1 MEHGKND
8 QIYLTKYQ
16 HTRLTLI
23 KKLNFQGKITMCI
36 LVVIKTN
43 HMRVPLRLLAVLM
56 LTNIISSTAI
66 AQTTTITGNVRNSTN
81 KDVAPA
87 VSVTIKG
94 TNTGTFTDEKGN
106 FRISTDQPLPLTLV
120 FTSIGF
126 EAQERAVTDAST
138 PIVIDFVP
146 NSTMGVEVVVSASRV
161 PERILESPVSIERM
175 GAASIRQ
182 AAAPSFYQGIANFKG
197 VDMTTSSL
205 TFNTISTRGFNGS
218 GNLRFNQLVD
228 GMDNQAPALN
238 FSVGIILGPTE
249 LDIDNIELLQGA
261 SSALYGPGG
270 MNGTLL
276 MTSKNPFKYQ
286 GLSFQI
292 KQGMMHTDGSQR
304 SRAPYYDWALRW
316 GKKISEK
323 FAIKIGGQFISAKD
337 WQASDT
343 RNLARNNV
351 LSFVKPGDRSTDH
364 NYDGINVYG
373 DEASASMNA
382 FAQVAVAQNLPLIV
396 QGMTAVYGRPPTPA
410 EINAVFQNPNLIPNT
425 PQTAPLIAGVKGL
438 QPFYLGLQRNYFG
451 GQLVSRTGYDEIDVV
466 NYDAYSVKLNGG
478 LYYKITNDIEASL
491 IGYWGAGTTVYTGAD
506 RYALKNFKL
515 GQYKAEVRAKSW
527 FLRAYT
533 TQENSGDSYT
543 ATTAALSVNNSWK
556 PNQLWF
562 QTYTGTY
569 SAALM
574 QGATDEAAHQ
584 MARTAAEQGRLLPGS
599 DGYNSAFDAA
609 INKDIKQGGAKF
621 ADKSS
626 LYHYEGQL
634 NLTEH
639 IKIVEVLVGA
649 NFRTYKLDSRGTIFV
664 DTAGPIKI
672 NEYGGYI
679 QLQKRLF
686 DDVLKLTASGRYDK
700 SKNFDGRFT
709 PRITALVKVA
719 RDNNIRVSYQ
729 TAYRFPSTQDQYIN
743 LNTPGSRLI
752 GGLPEFQEFF
762 HFDTNPVYTAESI
775 GAYRVSVATG
785 TPNPSLLREA
795 EFVGLEPE
803 TVNSYEIGYR
813 GLPVK
818 QLLIDAYVYYS
829 TYKDFIGRVAVG
841 RAAPGGNI
849 ANPLATENFS
859 YPVNSDN
866 SVNAIGWGIGF
877 DYQLGRRYVARV
889 NFSGD
894 QLNDV
899 PSGLVTYFNT
909 PKFRYNLGLSN
920 DAVGQSNWGFNVLW
934 RWQDEVNWQGTFGAG
949 EIPAFSTLDAQVSYK
964 ISKIRSILKIGAS
977 NILNNYYVSAFGNP
991 EIGGV
996 YYVGFAYNVF

>member
-1 MEHGKND
+1 MRRHLQMVTALLFINM
-8 QIYLTKYQ
+8 
-16 HTRLTLI
+16 
-23 KKLNFQGKITMCI
+23 ITI
-36 LVVIKTN
+36 
-43 HMRVPLRLLAVLM
+43 A
-56 LTNIISSTAI
+56 AI
-66 AQTTTITGNVRNSTN
+66 AQTSTITGNVRNSTN
-81 KDVAPA
+81 RDVVPA

-94 TNTGTFTDEKGN
+94 TNAGTFTDEKGN
-106 FRISTDQPLPLTLV
+106 FRITTAQKLPIILV

-126 EAQERAVTDAST
+126 ELQEMTVKDANT
-138 PIVIDFVP
+138 AITVDFVP
-146 NSTMGVEVVVSASRV
+146 SSTLGVEVVISASRV

-175 GAASIRQ
+175 SATSIRQ
-182 AAAPSFYQGIANFKG
+182 AAAPSFYQGLANFKG

-205 TFNTISTRGFNGS
+205 TFNTLSTRGFNGS

-238 FSVGIILGPTE
+238 FSVGIILGPSE

-286 GLSFQI
+286 GLSFQV
-292 KQGMMHTDGSQR
+292 KQGIMHMDGSQR
-304 SRAPYYDWALRW
+304 SRAPYYDWTMRW

-323 FAIKIGGQFISAKD
+323 FAIKLGGQFISAKD

-351 LSFVKPGDRSTDH
+351 LSSVKAGTRQTDN

-382 FAQVAVAQNLPLIV
+382 FAQVAVAQNLPAIT
-396 QGMTAVYGRPPTPA
+396 QGLAAVFGGPPSQA
-410 EINAVFQNPNLIPNT
+410 QINAVFQNPSLIPNI
-425 PQTAPLIAGVKGL
+425 PQTAALIAGVNGL
-438 QPFYLGLQRNYFG
+438 RPFYLGLRNNYFG
-451 GQLVSRTGYDEIDVV
+451 GQLVSRTGYDEINVV
-466 NYDAYSVKLNGG
+466 DYNAYSVKLNAGA
-478 LYYKITNDIEASL
+478 YYKITNDIEASL
-491 IGYWGAGTTVYTGAD
+491 LLYWGTGTTVYTGAD

-515 GQYKAEVRAKSW
+515 GQYKAEINGKSW

-543 ATTAALSVNNSWK
+543 ATTAALAVNNSWK

-562 QTYTGTY
+562 QQYTGTY
-569 SAALM
+569 S
-574 QGATDEAAHQ
+574 GARLLGAPDAVAHSA
-584 MARTAAEQGRLLPGS
+584 ARTAAESGRLLPGS
-599 DGYNSAFDAA
+599 PGFIRAFNNA
-609 INKDIKQGGAKF
+609 INTNIKQGGAKF

-626 LYHYEGQL
+626 LYHYEGQW
-634 NLTEH
+634 NLSEF
-639 IKIVEVLVGA
+639 IKVVEVLIGA
-649 NFRTYKLDSRGTIFV
+649 NYRTYMLDSKGTIFA

-672 NEYGGYI
+672 HEYGAYL

-686 DDVLKLTASGRYDK
+686 NDVLKLTASGRYDK

-743 LNTPGSRLI
+743 LNTPGTRLI
-752 GGLPEFQEFF
+752 GGLPSFQTFF
-762 HFDTNPVYTAESI
+762 NFAANPVYTAESI
-775 GAYRVSVATG
+775 GAFRTSIAAG
-785 TPNPSLLREA
+785 SPNPALLQRAQFKSLK
-795 EFVGLEPE
+795 PE
-803 TVNSYEIGYR
+803 TVNSYEVGYR
-813 GLPVK
+813 GLPTS

-829 TYKDFIGRVAVG
+829 VYKNFIGRVAVG

-849 ANPLATENFS
+849 ANPLASENYS
-859 YPVNSDN
+859 YPVNSDA
-866 SVNAIGWGIGF
+866 SVKAIGWGIGF
-877 DYQLGRRYVARV
+877 DYQLGKRYVARV

-894 QLNDV
+894 QLRNV
-899 PSGLVTYFNT
+899 PPGLVTFFNT

-920 DAVGQSNWGFNVLW
+920 DAVGKSNWGFNVVW
-934 RWQDEVNWQGTFGAG
+934 RWQDKVNWQGTFGAG
-949 EIPAFSTLDAQVSYK
+949 EIPAYGTFDAQMSYK
-964 ISKIRSILKIGAS
+964 FSKIRSIFKIGAS
-977 NILNNYYVSAFGNP
+977 NILNKYYVSAFGNP
-991 EIGGV
+991 EVGGV
-996 YYVGFAYNVF
+996 YYVSFAYNVF

>member
-1 MEHGKND
+1 M
-8 QIYLTKYQ
+8 
-16 HTRLTLI
+16 RL
-23 KKLNFQGKITMCI
+23 
-36 LVVIKTN
+36 
-43 HMRVPLRLLAVLM
+43 PLRLLTALLFV
-56 LTNIISSTAI
+56 IISVTAAV
-66 AQTTTITGNVRNSTN
+66 AQTNTTTGTVRISTN

-94 TNTGTFTDEKGN
+94 TTIGTFTDEKGN
-106 FRISTDQPLPLTLV
+106 FRIATDQKLPLTLV

-126 EAQERAVTDAST
+126 EAQEIIVNDASA
-138 PIVIDFVP
+138 PIIVDFVP
-146 NSTMGVEVVVSASRV
+146 TSTLGVEVVVSASRV

-182 AAAPSFYQGIANFKG
+182 AAAPSFYQGLANFKG

-205 TFNTISTRGFNGS
+205 TFNTLSTRGFNGS

-286 GLSFQI
+286 GLSFQV
-292 KQGMMHTDGSQR
+292 KQGIMHTDGSQR
-304 SRAPYYDWALRW
+304 SKAPYYDWTMRW

-323 FAIKIGGQFISAKD
+323 FAFKLGGQFISAKD

-343 RNLARNNV
+343 RNLSRNNV
-351 LSFVKPGDRSTDH
+351 LSFVKPGDRSTDN

-382 FAQVAVAQNLPLIV
+382 FAQVAVAQNLPPIV
-396 QGMTAVYGRPPTPA
+396 QGLTAVFGMPPTLA
-410 EINAVFQNPNLIPNT
+410 QINAVFQNPNLIPNT
-425 PQTAPLIAGVKGL
+425 PQTAPLIAGIKGL
-438 QPFYLGLQRNYFG
+438 QPFYLGLQNNYFG
-451 GQLVSRTGYDEIDVV
+451 GQLVSRTGYNEIDVV

-478 LYYKITNDIEASL
+478 LYYKIRSDIEASL

-506 RYALKNFKL
+506 RYSLKNFKL
-515 GQYKAEVRAKSW
+515 GQYKLEVKGKSW
-527 FLRAYT
+527 FLRGYT

-543 ATTAALSVNNSWK
+543 ATTAALAVNNSWK

-562 QTYTGTY
+562 ATYTGTY
-569 SAALM
+569 SAARL
-574 QGATDEAAHQ
+574 QGATDAVAHQ
-584 MARTAAEQGRLLPGS
+584 MARTSAEQGRLLPGS
-599 DGYNSAFDAA
+599 SGYTTAFNTA
-609 INKDIKQGGAKF
+609 INTDIKQGGAKF

-634 NLTEH
+634 NLSEY
-639 IKIVEVLVGA
+639 IKVVEILVGA

-664 DTAGPIKI
+664 DTTGAIKI
-672 NEYGGYI
+672 DEYGGYV
-679 QLQKRLF
+679 QLQKKLF

-700 SKNFDGRFT
+700 SKNFEGRFT
-709 PRITALVKVA
+709 PRVTALVKVA

-752 GGLPEFQEFF
+752 GGLPSFQEFY

-775 GAYRVSVATG
+775 GAYRISVAAG
-785 TPNPSLLREA
+785 TPNPTLLREA
-795 EFVGLEPE
+795 EFPELEPE

-813 GLPVK
+813 GLPSK
-818 QLLIDAYVYYS
+818 KLLIDAYVYYS
-829 TYKDFIGRVAVG
+829 MYKNFIGRVAVG

-849 ANPLATENFS
+849 ANPLASENYS

-866 SVNAIGWGIGF
+866 SVKAIGWGIGF

-899 PSGLVTYFNT
+899 PSTLITFFNT
-909 PKFRYNLGLSN
+909 PKFRYNIGLSN
-920 DAVGQSNWGFNVLW
+920 DAIGKTNWGFNVLW
-934 RWQDEVNWQGTFGAG
+934 RWQDKVDWEGTFGAG
-949 EIPAFSTLDAQVSYK
+949 EIPSFGTLDAMVSYK
-964 ISKIRSILKIGAS
+964 FSKIRSIFKIGCS
-977 NILNNYYVSAFGNP
+977 NLLNQYYVSAFGNP
-991 EIGGV
+991 EVGGV